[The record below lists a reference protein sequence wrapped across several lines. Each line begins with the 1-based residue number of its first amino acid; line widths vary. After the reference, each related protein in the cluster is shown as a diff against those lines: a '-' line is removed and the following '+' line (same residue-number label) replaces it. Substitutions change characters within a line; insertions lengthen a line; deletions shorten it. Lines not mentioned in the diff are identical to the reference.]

1 MTTPSKIF
9 VEVSVTN
16 NEFIK
21 VLTQL
26 GYRSELTE
34 ERYCFVNDK
43 YDSIV
48 VVPAHPLDEPVQRI
62 YVANYSYQLYMQGVI
77 KDEESLVKMVQKN
90 RAKTS
95 RMASN

>member
-9 VEVSVTN
+9 VEVAVTN

-34 ERYCFVNDK
+34 ERYRFVNDK
-43 YDSIV
+43 HDTK
-48 VVPAHPLDEPVQRI
+48 
-62 YVANYSYQLYMQGVI
+62 YQEAYGTGLRHGCGRV
-77 KDEESLVKMVQKN
+77 
-90 RAKTS
+90 R
-95 RMASN
+95 

>member
-26 GYRSELTE
+26 GFRSELTE
-34 ERYCFVNDK
+34 ERYRFVNDK
-43 YDSIV
+43 HDSIV
-48 VVPAHPLDEPVQRI
+48 VIPANPLDEPVQRI
-62 YVANYSYQLYMQGVI
+62 YVANYSYQLYMQGII

-90 RAKTS
+90 RLKS
-95 RMASN
+95 KSMASN

>member
-9 VEVSVTN
+9 VEVSITN

-21 VLTQL
+21 VLKQL

-34 ERYCFVNDK
+34 ERYRFVNDK
-43 YDSIV
+43 HDSIV
-48 VVPAHPLDEPVQRI
+48 VIPANPLDESVQRI

-77 KDEESLVKMVQKN
+77 KDEESLVKMVQRN

-95 RMASN
+95 RMATN

>member
-26 GYRSELTE
+26 GYRSEFTE
-34 ERYCFVNDK
+34 ERYRFVNDK
-43 YDSIV
+43 HDSV
-48 VVPAHPLDEPVQRI
+48 VVLPANPLDEPVQRI
-62 YVANYSYQLYMQGVI
+62 YVANYSYQLFMQGII
-77 KDEESLVKMVQKN
+77 KDEESLIRKVQQN
-90 RAKTS
+90 RLKSKRLSAY
-95 RMASN
+95 